1 MYQAQGSVSKLP
13 LRSFTDKQFDLS
25 DAQKT
30 NLPNEIRK
38 YKQIDVFLD
47 HINQK
52 NISIF
57 LPNECF
63 ITVFHKLLESL
74 RMEDFKKLTKLI
86 RNKQIDFSCNT
97 KWQNDLVTKF
107 ASNIQIDEDEL
118 ERDQIIELYSDLKDV
133 LVNGMVS
140 KSKEKDLLDDIEF
153 VSKELRKIAVSTL
166 DKIFSTSKNIK
177 IKFTF

>member
-1 MYQAQGSVSKLP
+1 MFKGNK
-13 LRSFTDKQFDLS
+13 FNFS
-25 DAQKT
+25 DVQIP

-38 YKQIDVFLD
+38 YKQIDLFLD

-74 RMEDFKKLTKLI
+74 RVEDFKKLTKLI
-86 RNKQIDFSCNT
+86 RNKQIDFSRDT
-97 KWQNDLVTKF
+97 KFQTDLVTKF

-118 ERDQIIELYSDLKDV
+118 EWDQIIELYSDLKDV

-140 KSKEKDLLDDIEF
+140 ISKEKVFLDDLEF
-153 VSKELRKIAVSTL
+153 VSSELKKIAVSTL
-166 DKIFSTSKNIK
+166 DKIFSTR
-177 IKFTF
+177 

>member
-1 MYQAQGSVSKLP
+1 MFKGNK
-13 LRSFTDKQFDLS
+13 FNFS
-25 DAQKT
+25 DVQIP

-38 YKQIDVFLD
+38 YKQIDLFLD

-74 RMEDFKKLTKLI
+74 RVEDFKKLTKLI
-86 RNKQIDFSCNT
+86 RNKQIDFSRDT
-97 KWQNDLVTKF
+97 KFQTDLVTKF

-118 ERDQIIELYSDLKDV
+118 EWDQIIELYSDLKDV

-140 KSKEKDLLDDIEF
+140 ISKEKVFLDDLEF
-153 VSKELRKIAVSTL
+153 VSSELKKIAVSSL
-166 DKIFSTSKNIK
+166 DILEVINNQNFREVR
-177 IKFTF
+177 

>member
-1 MYQAQGSVSKLP
+1 MFKGNK
-13 LRSFTDKQFDLS
+13 FNFS
-25 DAQKT
+25 DVQIP

-38 YKQIDVFLD
+38 YKQIDLFLD

-74 RMEDFKKLTKLI
+74 RVEDFKKLTKLI
-86 RNKQIDFSCNT
+86 RNKQIDSSRDT
-97 KWQNDLVTKF
+97 KFQTDLVTKF

-118 ERDQIIELYSDLKDV
+118 EWDQIIELYSDLKDV

-140 KSKEKDLLDDIEF
+140 ISKEKVFLDDLEF
-153 VSKELRKIAVSTL
+153 VSSELKKIAVSSL
-166 DKIFSTSKNIK
+166 DILEVINNQNFREVR
-177 IKFTF
+177 

>member
-1 MYQAQGSVSKLP
+1 MFKGNK
-13 LRSFTDKQFDLS
+13 FNFS
-25 DAQKT
+25 DVQIP

-38 YKQIDVFLD
+38 YKQIDLFLD

-74 RMEDFKKLTKLI
+74 RVEDFKKLTKLI
-86 RNKQIDFSCNT
+86 RNKQIDFSRDT
-97 KWQNDLVTKF
+97 KFQTDLVTKF

-140 KSKEKDLLDDIEF
+140 ISKEKVFLDDLEF
-153 VSKELRKIAVSTL
+153 VSSELKKIAVSTL
-166 DKIFSTSKNIK
+166 DILEVINNQNFREVR
-177 IKFTF
+177 